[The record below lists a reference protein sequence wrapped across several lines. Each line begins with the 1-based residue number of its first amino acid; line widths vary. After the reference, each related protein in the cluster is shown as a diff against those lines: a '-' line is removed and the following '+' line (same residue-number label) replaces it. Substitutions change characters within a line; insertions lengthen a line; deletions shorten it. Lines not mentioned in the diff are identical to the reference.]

1 MTAWIML
8 AGLAVEALL
17 GWPDALDR
25 RMGHP
30 VRWFGWLVERAEHLG
45 NREKW
50 SKPAR
55 GAMGG
60 LLTLFLLV
68 VNIPVRFV
76 VMLQHGVGAMEIMA
90 K

>member
-30 VRWFGWLVERAEHLG
+30 VRWFGWL
-45 NREKW
+45 
-50 SKPAR
+50 
-55 GAMGG
+55 GG
-60 LLTLFLLV
+60 RS
-68 VNIPVRFV
+68 I
-76 VMLQHGVGAMEIMA
+76 
-90 K
+90 